1 VFVACVFGI
10 VFVFGLF
17 LLILKYLEDRRRL
30 LATDASN
37 SRMLPGDVA
46 VSVFPMPASLHGNS
60 EEKQW
65 REKLAELLQQI
76 RLPLVTSRQLQLDHE
91 LAAA

>member
-1 VFVACVFGI
+1 
-10 VFVFGLF
+10 
-17 LLILKYLEDRRRL
+17 
-30 LATDASN
+30 
-37 SRMLPGDVA
+37 MLPGDVA

>member
-1 VFVACVFGI
+1 MFVACVFGI
-10 VFVFGLF
+10 VFVFGLI

-37 SRMLPGDVA
+37 NRMLPGDAA
-46 VSVFPMPASLHGNS
+46 VLLMPASLHGNS

-65 REKLAELLQQI
+65 REKNG
-76 RLPLVTSRQLQLDHE
+76 
-91 LAAA
+91 